1 MVVITINVP
10 EIDLKFLDALTAT
23 GFFPSRS
30 EAIRH
35 CIRITAPL
43 LSDQAERQESYIQL
57 TKKEILD
64 FNKNQDKIVLVPN
77 TRYSN
82 DFTEYKVVRRLE

>member
-10 EIDLKFLDALTAT
+10 EIDLKFLDSLNAT

-35 CIRITAPL
+35 CIRLAAPL
-43 LSDQAERQESYIQL
+43 FADQAERQENYIQL
-57 TKKEILD
+57 TKKEIID
-64 FNKNQDKIVLVPN
+64 FNKNQDKVVLVPN
-77 TRYSN
+77 SRYAT

>member
-23 GFFPSRS
+23 TFFPSRS

-35 CIRITAPL
+35 CIRLAAPL
-43 LSDQAERQESYIQL
+43 LSEQAEREEAFIQL
-57 TKKEILD
+57 TKKEIKD
-64 FNKNQDKIVLVPN
+64 FNRIQDKIVLVPN
-77 TRYSN
+77 SRYAD
-82 DFTEYKVVRRLE
+82 DFTEYKIIRRLE

>member
-10 EIDLKFLDALTAT
+10 EIDLKFLDALNAT

-35 CIRITAPL
+35 CIRIATPL
-43 LSDQAERQESYIQL
+43 LNEQAEREEAYIQL
-57 TKKEILD
+57 TKKEIID
-64 FNKNQDKIVLVPN
+64 FNKNQDKMVLVPN
-77 TRYSN
+77 SRYSN